1 MRYSRSN
8 LFIYIHDQIMKYN
21 SWIPDV
27 QRNKY
32 FDLLNG
38 DKLYIQMKNIN
49 NVYLYI
55 ISGSHERK
63 DTLLWKYNIQ
73 STSTLNQVI
82 NSIDRYITGMFPK
95 KTNIFN
101 DITSSDIDFSNV
113 NWDKFD

>member
-21 SWIPDV
+21 AWIPDT

-38 DKLYIQMKNIN
+38 DKLYIQMKNIG
-49 NVYLYI
+49 NVYISI

-63 DTLLWKYNIQ
+63 DILLWKYNIQ
-73 STSTLNQVI
+73 STSTLNQVV

-113 NWDKFD
+113 NWNEFD